1 MFYSIHFSSTETS
14 YETCSP
20 SGFRISLLPSHP
32 SLGDSATSLLIIY
45 IHFSPTEA
53 SYEAGCPSGLRIS
66 IYKYMLLSSLLQKRR
81 MKLVVLL
88 DFVSVFFLL
97 TLLLVTAQLAFGSQ
111 IQDVYTL
118 NFSHPTFLKYTL
130 QLFPVLTLS
139 ANFPTIAITLREN
152 LTILFLDNHRSKN
165 VGGGNKNVGGS
176 SDSGDEFTGGNSD
189 SGVKFTGGSSDS
201 VSAGV
206 LCSGGRRSG
215 VWVFRR
221 ILIPLLTLLPP
232 LVVSFFTF
240 NVEML
245 VSVTGKVLKHIL
257 IRKSIRSSK
266 NLRIHPKFRFG
277 GILGNLVF
285 RSGQKIVLR
294 SYIMK

>member
-1 MFYSIHFSSTETS
+1 MFGLIFS
-14 YETCSP
+14 CSWG
-20 SGFRISLLPSHP
+20 SM
-32 SLGDSATSLLIIY
+32 
-45 IHFSPTEA
+45 
-53 SYEAGCPSGLRIS
+53 
-66 IYKYMLLSSLLQKRR
+66 YMLFNSILLFFFLQKRRMKLVVLLDFVSVFFLLTLLLVTAQLAFGSQIQDDMLFNSILLFFFLQKRR

-139 ANFPTIAITLREN
+139 ANFPTMAITLREN
-152 LTILFLDNHRSKN
+152 LTILFLNNHRNKNAGGSSKN
-165 VGGGNKNVGGS
+165 VGGNG
-176 SDSGDEFTGGNSD
+176 DSGD
-189 SGVKFTGGSSDS
+189 KFTGGSSDS
-201 VSAGV
+201 VNAGGQRA
-206 LCSGGRRSG
+206 GGQRSG
-215 VWVFRR
+215 LWVFRR
-221 ILIPLLTLLPP
+221 IVIPLLTLLPP

-245 VSVTGKVLKHIL
+245 VSVTGKVLEHIL
-257 IRKSIRSSK
+257 IRKYIRSSK

-277 GILGNLVF
+277 GIFRNFVF
-285 RSGQKIVLR
+285 RSGEKLC
-294 SYIMK
+294 